1 MKLGILRPHQR
12 DLKFAL
18 GDLEVIVLR
27 ELWESKNP
35 LSVKEFQLKI
45 SHTRPV
51 AVTTVAT
58 ILDRLYGKGIVL
70 RKLVRE
76 GGPHYVYSP
85 RFTED
90 QFKHEVVE
98 NVMSTLL
105 RSFNDITIAYIANK
119 MSEDGENDRQ
129 LSKYLERLSGKRW
142 KNDRSNDRKIP
153 L

>member
-18 GDLEVIVLR
+18 GDLEAIVLR
-27 ELWESKNP
+27 ELWESKDP
-35 LSVKEFQLKI
+35 LSVKEFHLKI

-58 ILDRLYGKGIVL
+58 ILDRLYRKRIVL

-85 RFTED
+85 RLTENE
-90 QFKHEVVE
+90 FKLEVVD

-105 RSFNDITIAYIANK
+105 HSFNDITVAYIANK
-119 MSEDGENDRQ
+119 MSENGENDRQ
-129 LSKYLERLSGKRW
+129 LSKYLERLSRTRLK
-142 KNDRSNDRKIP
+142 K
-153 L
+153 

>member
-12 DLKFAL
+12 DLRFAL
-18 GDLEVIVLR
+18 GDLEAIVLR
-27 ELWESKNP
+27 ELWESKAP
-35 LSVKEFQLKI
+35 LSVKEFQARI
-45 SHTRPV
+45 AHNRPV

-58 ILDRLYGKGIVL
+58 ILDRLYCKGIVS

-76 GGPHYVYSP
+76 GGPRYVYSP

-90 QFKHEVVE
+90 QFKHQVVD

-105 RSFNDITIAYIANK
+105 YSFNDITVAYLANK

-142 KNDRSNDRKIP
+142 KK
-153 L
+153 

>member
-1 MKLGILRPHQR
+1 MR
-12 DLKFAL
+12 
-18 GDLEVIVLR
+18 LEAIVLR

-45 SHTRPV
+45 SHIRLV

-58 ILDRLYGKGIVL
+58 ILDRLYRKGIVL
-70 RKLVRE
+70 RKLVRN

-90 QFKHEVVE
+90 QFKCEVVN

-105 RSFNDITIAYIANK
+105 HSFNDITVAYIANK
-119 MSEDGENDRQ
+119 MSEGGENDRQ
-129 LSKYLERLSGKRW
+129 LSKYLERMSGERW
-142 KNDRSNDRKIP
+142 KK
-153 L
+153 